1 MKKKNF
7 DPFWDRKTD
16 IIQKIINRIYKTM
29 QMKIQTGIHIVF
41 KNTICDKKY
50 FDGIY
55 DDIKKIPESNGE
67 KYYVPY
73 NVTIAIVAD
82 EFLFNSY
89 KGVADFIYVTPENY
103 RLVCEEVEILLIV
116 TAWRGLHNE
125 WRFMGTEKSAANI
138 AIHELIRFYKEK
150 GKKIVFYSK
159 EDPPHYEHFLPIA
172 KQCDIIFTSAIEKIE
187 EYKRD
192 CSNDKV
198 FLMKF
203 GINPVYHNPIGC
215 KIKKIKNA
223 VIFSGSWVK
232 KYPERIREQQI
243 IFDGVLKSGK
253 RLKIIDRNYG
263 VNNWGFLFPL
273 RYYKYISPAIAHEH
287 LQKVHKL
294 YDWAIN
300 MNSVQD
306 SRTMFA
312 NRVYELQA
320 EGNLIISNDST
331 GVREQFREV
340 EIVRCEED
348 VIKVLSNENEDMIY
362 KRQIAG
368 IRRVMTGETTFD
380 RVEEMLIKCGVQV
393 YQPIRKVA
401 VLIDGVTKE
410 IRDSF
415 EKQTY
420 RYKELFEINDGIR
433 QRLKDCDMIAVWD
446 KDSSYGAFYLE
457 DMINAFKY
465 TNCDYITKDS
475 FIHKGILETGVEH
488 NYVNSIKNIYATVFW
503 RESVE
508 YSKILQFICGTGE
521 IYLENGYSIDHF
533 NYSKNN
539 EL

>member
-1 MKKKNF
+1 MKKNISVS
-7 DPFWDRKTD
+7 FWAEKIDV
-16 IIQKIINRIYKTM
+16 IHKIINRICRTM
-29 QMKIQTGIHIVF
+29 QMKVQTGIHIVI
-41 KNTICDKKY
+41 KNIICDKKY
-50 FDGIY
+50 FDEIY

-67 KYYVPY
+67 KYYTSY
-73 NVTIAIVAD
+73 NAPVAIVAD
-82 EFLFNSY
+82 EFLFNSF
-89 KGVADFIYVTPENY
+89 KSVANFKYVTPENY
-103 RLVCEEVEILLIV
+103 RLVCDEVEILLIV

-125 WRFMGTEKSAANI
+125 WRFMGTEKSAANL
-138 AIHELIRFYKEK
+138 AVHELIKYYKEK

-159 EDPPHYEHFLPIA
+159 EDPPHYKHFLPIA

-215 KIKKIKNA
+215 KIKKIKNT

-243 IFDGVLKSGK
+243 VFDGVLKAGK
-253 RLKIIDRNYG
+253 DLKIIDRNFEL
-263 VNNWGFLFPL
+263 NNWGFLFPL
-273 RYYKYISPAIAHEH
+273 RYYKYISPAISHEN

-320 EGNLIISNDST
+320 EGNLIISNDSK

-340 EIVRCEED
+340 EIVDCEED
-348 VIKVLSNENEDMIY
+348 VVKVLSTDNEEMIY
-362 KRQIAG
+362 ERQIAG

-380 RVEEMLIKCGVQV
+380 RVGEILVKCGYQGN
-393 YQPIRKVA
+393 QPIRKVA
-401 VLIDGVTKE
+401 VLANGMTKE
-410 IRDSF
+410 IQSSF
-415 EKQTY
+415 DEQTY
-420 RYKELFEINDGIR
+420 LHKELFEMGEEIHGKLEDYDI
-433 QRLKDCDMIAVWD
+433 IAIWD
-446 KDSSYGAFYLE
+446 NDSSYGPFYLE

-475 FIHKGILETGVEH
+475 FVREGILEPGVEH
-488 NYVNSIKNIYATVFW
+488 NYVKSIKNIYATIFW
-503 RESVE
+503 RASVE
-508 YSKILQFICGTGE
+508 YSKILQFVCETGE
-521 IYLENGYSIDHF
+521 IYLENGYSTDHF
-533 NYSKNN
+533 NYSKK
-539 EL
+539 